1 MDIKHLKNIII
12 LSFGFLLLSTAY
24 GGLQT
29 IQSSLNSEKGL
40 GVASLSVVY
49 GCLIVSSLFLPPIVI
64 KKIGCKW
71 TLVISMCCYVS
82 YSVGNFKPN
91 WYSIL
96 ITSAILGIGGGPLW
110 ASKCTYL
117 TVSGIRYA
125 EQTGKEKMDVVN
137 QYFGVFFLIYQT
149 SGIWGNLISSLVLQQ
164 NPNKEIYENA
174 TYFHC
179 GANNCPTP
187 STGPSNST
195 TSSPGIA
202 DNLRYTLMGIYTGC
216 GVLAVLLIAIL
227 LEQIDLTDQKNE
239 GEASFS
245 IWKTFLGTI
254 RQLKDIRQC
263 LLIPL
268 TMFSGFQQGFL
279 SSDYTKAYVTCV
291 LGIHFVGYVMICFGA
306 TNSICSMLFGK
317 LSQYTGRIAL
327 FMFAAATSA
336 SCIAA
341 LLLWRPNPDQFG
353 VFFIFPALWSMS
365 DAICQTLLGAL
376 YGILFVDHKEA
387 AFANYRVWESLGF
400 VIAFAYSNL
409 LCVSVK
415 LYIVLSIMLLGMILY
430 LVVECL
436 EYRKP
441 SGDDQNTTEITENT
455 ARELADETQTTCL

>member
-1 MDIKHLKNIII
+1 MDIKQLKNIII
-12 LSFGFLLLSTAY
+12 ISFGFLLLFTAY

-29 IQSSLNSEKGL
+29 IRSSLNPEKGL

-49 GCLIVSSLFLPPIVI
+49 GCLIVSSLFLPPIII
-64 KKIGCKW
+64 KKIGAKW
-71 TLVISMCCYVS
+71 TLVISMCCYLS

-91 WYSIL
+91 WYSLI

-117 TVSGIRYA
+117 TTSGIRYA

-164 NPNKEIYENA
+164 TTIEVIDENA

-179 GANNCPTP
+179 GANNCPTL
-187 STGPSNST
+187 SSRPSNT
-195 TSSPGIA
+195 TTPSSGIPE
-202 DNLRYTLMGIYTGC
+202 NLRYTLMGIYTGC
-216 GVLAVLLIAIL
+216 GVLAILLIIVL
-227 LEQIDLTDQKNE
+227 LEQIDLKEEKNE
-239 GEASFS
+239 VEASP
-245 IWKTFLGTI
+245 WKTLLGTI
-254 RQLKDIRQC
+254 HQLKDIRQC
-263 LLIPL
+263 LLVPL

-279 SSDYTKAYVTCV
+279 SSDYTKAYVTCT

-306 TNSICSMLFGK
+306 TNAICSMLFGK

-327 FMFAAATSA
+327 FLFAAATSG
-336 SCIAA
+336 SCIIA
-341 LLLWRPNPDQFG
+341 LLLWRPNPNQFP

-365 DAICQTLLGAL
+365 DAICQTLLGAF
-376 YGILFVDHKEA
+376 YGVLFDKHKEA

-415 LYIVLSIMLLGMILY
+415 LYVVLSVMLLGMILY
-430 LVVECL
+430 LVVEYL
-436 EYRKP
+436 EFRNR
-441 SGDDQNTTEITENT
+441 SEDNQNTSEMAGNTNTELTENSS
-455 ARELADETQTTCL
+455 